1 MLLSVLAY
9 ENKGGHIIRR
19 LQEEI
24 QREAQRSERDVTPI
38 MMSLTT
44 GYYTRDSILYT
55 GKERERAHSSG
66 YRKFHGF
73 NKNQLILRKM

>member
-1 MLLSVLAY
+1 VLAY

-44 GYYTRDSILYT
+44 GVTQCVALKRRYFLICGQSLYFSVST
-55 GKERERAHSSG
+55 HK
-66 YRKFHGF
+66 
-73 NKNQLILRKM
+73 QCI

>member
-1 MLLSVLAY
+1 MCNFNISYLTFFSFLLQVLLSVLAY

-24 QREAQRSERDVTPI
+24 QREAQRGEHDVTPI

-44 GYYTRDSILYT
+44 GKL
-55 GKERERAHSSG
+55 
-66 YRKFHGF
+66 KFHR
-73 NKNQLILRKM
+73 NIASHA

>member
-1 MLLSVLAY
+1 MVLTNFQVLLSVLAY

-24 QREAQRSERDVTPI
+24 QREAQRAEHDVTPI

-44 GYYTRDSILYT
+44 GNEPHKHPFTSVVLNLYVLAT
-55 GKERERAHSSG
+55 HKTE
-66 YRKFHGF
+66 
-73 NKNQLILRKM
+73 L